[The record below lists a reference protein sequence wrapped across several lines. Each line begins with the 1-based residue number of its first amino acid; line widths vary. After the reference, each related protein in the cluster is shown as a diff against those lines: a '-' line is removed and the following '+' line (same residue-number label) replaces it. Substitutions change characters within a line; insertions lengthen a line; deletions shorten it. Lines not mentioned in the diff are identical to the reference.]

1 MTSCKYCGDPIV
13 FKENVISERTY
24 RQIPLNEFDGDI
36 HRCTEGF
43 NAWKESRKEKKIFCK
58 YCLEVEICFDDEHVT
73 PSGKF
78 IPLEKDTL
86 KIHECSQRQDNPNT
100 GRTTTVKGISR

>member
-1 MTSCKYCGDPIV
+1 MISCKYCGDPIV

-24 RQIPLNEFDGDI
+24 KQLPLNEFDGNI

-43 NAWKESRKEKKIFCK
+43 NAWKESRKDKKIFCK
-58 YCLEVEICFDDEHVT
+58 YCLEVELKFDDLHMT
-73 PSGKF
+73 PRGRH
-78 IPLEKDTL
+78 IPLEAATGE
-86 KIHECSQRQDNPNT
+86 IHECSQRQHNPNT